1 MYTVRRTMIYP
12 MLLAIKVNRHT
23 VFLGI
28 IAATFSA
35 SVWYTIFEDCE
46 RQVQKQKAFTSG
58 IASAVTF
65 APMPPSPPPSPVLVP
80 ILENDQV
87 QPTVEM
93 K

>member
-1 MYTVRRTMIYP
+1 MHYP
-12 MLLAIKVNRHT
+12 LILANKANRHT
-23 VFLGI
+23 IFLGI

-65 APMPPSPPPSPVLVP
+65 APMPPSPPPPTPVLVP
-80 ILENDQV
+80 ILENDQI

>member
-1 MYTVRRTMIYP
+1 
-12 MLLAIKVNRHT
+12 MLANKANRHT

-35 SVWYTIFEDCE
+35 SVWYTIFTDCE
-46 RQVQKQKAFTSG
+46 RQVQKQKALASG
-58 IASAVTF
+58 IAAISSS
-65 APMPPSPPPSPVLVP
+65 PLPPTPPTPVPVLVP
-80 ILENDQV
+80 IIENDQV

>member
-1 MYTVRRTMIYP
+1 MIYP
-12 MLLAIKVNRHT
+12 MLLANKANRHT

-65 APMPPSPPPSPVLVP
+65 TPMPPTPPNPVLVP
-80 ILENDQV
+80 IIENDQV
-87 QPTVEM
+87 QPYVEM